1 MCPCLPLESG
11 CSSFIAQPSNKRPNQ
26 TGVSELLPD
35 ELIVLIGKSIDTPAS
50 NNRRSLALFPAGFPN
65 VIRPLHYQAHD

>member
-50 NNRRSLALFPAGFPN
+50 NNRRSALFPAGFPN